1 MYTNAVAKFRY
12 YGIAPFEIEVIY
24 DVLSSSF
31 DVYEEQL
38 ELDDNQYVTFVEIEF
53 PHPFNESFFQF
64 FTMER
69 WYKIK
74 GVIKEM
80 KRRRGKKGVKVFLC
94 FLGVAPEINF
104 HLVFSLM
111 NKSNRQFEMGIEK
124 IEYLVDILPMQ
135 LGTLPDNIEEI
146 TYSYDEATFKWSP
159 HIASSNGG
167 LQYVFNNKTGWTRL
181 V

>member
-1 MYTNAVAKFRY
+1 MSAKYLCKRK
-12 YGIAPFEIEVIY
+12 
-24 DVLSSSF
+24 
-31 DVYEEQL
+31 
-38 ELDDNQYVTFVEIEF
+38 VEIAIF
-53 PHPFNESFFQF
+53 H
-64 FTMER
+64 ML
-69 WYKIK
+69 KIK
-74 GVIKEM
+74 SDSLK
-80 KRRRGKKGVKVFLC
+80 KVFLC
-94 FLGVAPEINF
+94 FLGVTPEINF
-104 HLVFSLM
+104 HLVFSLT

-146 TYSYDEATFKWSP
+146 TYSYDEATFKWNP